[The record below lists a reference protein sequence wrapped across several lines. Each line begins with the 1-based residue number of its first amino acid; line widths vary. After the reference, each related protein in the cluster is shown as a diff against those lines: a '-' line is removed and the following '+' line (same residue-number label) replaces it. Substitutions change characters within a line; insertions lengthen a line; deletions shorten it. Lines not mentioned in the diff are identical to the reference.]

1 MPRKSFHEELEE
13 LGQEVVRMGGLV
25 ETAVNKS
32 LDALLEPNAELA
44 EEVIKED
51 DAIDEMNMNI
61 EERSLHM
68 LARQQP
74 VAADLRLIS
83 SILKI
88 VIHLE
93 RMGDYAFNVAKI
105 ARRLNKGDE
114 AEQILDIITEMSKK
128 TKEVTM
134 ASIKVFKE
142 RDLELAHMLP
152 EMDADIDEAFKR
164 LIRELGVCLSDEACP
179 ANWSTSI
186 ILASRNIER
195 MADHAVDIGEQVIY
209 MITGE
214 MEELD

>member
-1 MPRKSFHEELEE
+1 MPRKSFQEELEE
-13 LGQEVVRMGGLV
+13 LRLEVVRMGELV
-25 ETAVNKS
+25 EIAVHKS
-32 LDALLEPNAELA
+32 LDALLEPNAKLA

-51 DAIDEMNMNI
+51 DVIDEMNMNI
-61 EERSLHM
+61 EERSLNM

-74 VAADLRLIS
+74 VARDLRLIS

-105 ARRLNKGDE
+105 SRRLKPGDE
-114 AEQILDIITEMSKK
+114 AASILVIITDMSQK
-128 TKEVTM
+128 TKEVVT
-134 ASIKVFKE
+134 ASLKVFKE
-142 RDLELAHMLP
+142 RDLELAHALP
-152 EMDADIDEAFKR
+152 EMDAAIDDGFKK
-164 LIRELGVCLSDEACP
+164 LIRELGVCLGDEACE

-195 MADHAVDIGEQVIY
+195 MADHAVDVGEQVIY

>member
-61 EERSLHM
+61 EEKSLHM

-105 ARRLNKGDE
+105 TRRLNKGDE
-114 AEQILDIITEMSKK
+114 AEQILEIITEMSKK
-128 TKEVTM
+128 TREVTM

-164 LIRELGVCLSDEACP
+164 LIRELGVCLGDETCP

>member
-1 MPRKSFHEELEE
+1 LPRKTFQEELEE
-13 LGQEVVRMGGLV
+13 LRLEVVRMGDLV
-25 ETAVNKS
+25 EVAVHKS
-32 LDALLEPNAELA
+32 LDALLGPNIELA

-51 DAIDEMNMNI
+51 DVIDEMNMNI

-74 VAADLRLIS
+74 VARDLRFIS

-93 RMGDYAFNVAKI
+93 RMGDYAFNLAKI
-105 ARRLNKGDE
+105 SKRLKAGEE
-114 AEQILDIITEMSKK
+114 AESILVIITDMSQR
-128 TKEVTM
+128 TKDVV
-134 ASIKVFKE
+134 SSSVKVFRD
-142 RDLELAHMLP
+142 RDLDLAHALP
-152 EMDADIDEAFKR
+152 EMDAGIDSDFKR
-164 LIRELGVCLSDEACP
+164 LLKELGVCLGEEECE

-195 MADHAVDIGEQVIY
+195 MADHAVDVAEQVIY
-209 MITGE
+209 MVTGE

>member
-13 LGQEVVRMGGLV
+13 LRLEVARMGELV
-25 ETAVNKS
+25 EIAAHKS
-32 LDALLEPNAELA
+32 LDAMLEPNIELA
-44 EEVIKED
+44 EEVIRED

-61 EERSLHM
+61 EERSLQM

-74 VAADLRLIS
+74 VAKDLRFIS

-93 RMGDYAFNVAKI
+93 RIGDYALNVAKI
-105 ARRLNKGDE
+105 SKRLKAGDE
-114 AEQILDIITEMSKK
+114 AQSILDIITDMSKR
-128 TKEVTM
+128 TKEVVT
-134 ASIKVFKE
+134 ASLKVFND
-142 RDLELAHMLP
+142 RDLELAHALP
-152 EMDADIDEAFKR
+152 EMDAAIDDGFKK
-164 LIRELGVCLSDEACP
+164 LIRELGVCLTDEACE

-209 MITGE
+209 FITGE

>member
-1 MPRKSFHEELEE
+1 MPRKTFQEELED
-13 LGQEVVRMGGLV
+13 LRQEVVRMSELC
-25 ETAVNKS
+25 EIAVHKS
-32 LDALLEPNAELA
+32 LDALLGPDKELA
-44 EEVIKED
+44 EQVIAED
-51 DAIDEMNMNI
+51 DVIDEMNMNI

-74 VAADLRLIS
+74 VAKDLRLIS

-105 ARRLNKGDE
+105 SKRLKPGDE
-114 AEQILDIITEMSKK
+114 AESILDIITVMSDK
-128 TKEVTM
+128 TKEVVT
-134 ASIKVFKE
+134 ASVKVFKE
-142 RDLELAHMLP
+142 KDLELAHALP
-152 EMDADIDEAFKR
+152 DMDAAIDESFKR
-164 LIRELGVCLSDEACP
+164 LIRELGVCLGDEACE

-195 MADHAVDIGEQVIY
+195 MADHAVDVAEQVIY

>member
-1 MPRKSFHEELEE
+1 MPRKTFVEELED
-13 LGQEVVRMGGLV
+13 LRQEVVTMGELV
-25 ETAVNKS
+25 EIAVNKS
-32 LDALLEPNAELA
+32 LDALLSADKELA
-44 EEVIKED
+44 EQVIAED
-51 DAIDEMNMNI
+51 DVIDEMNMNI

-74 VAADLRLIS
+74 VAKDLRLIS

-105 ARRLNKGDE
+105 SKRLKAGDE
-114 AEQILDIITEMSKK
+114 AQSILDIITVMSEK
-128 TKEVTM
+128 TKEVVA
-134 ASIKVFKE
+134 ASVKVFKE
-142 RDLELAHMLP
+142 KDLELAHSLP
-152 EMDADIDEAFKR
+152 DMDAAIDESFKK
-164 LIRELGVCLSDEACP
+164 LIRELGVCLGDEACE

-195 MADHAVDIGEQVIY
+195 MADHAVDVAEQVIF

-214 MEELD
+214 MEELA

>member
-13 LGQEVVRMGGLV
+13 LVQEVVRMGCLV
-25 ETAVNKS
+25 ETAVHKS
-32 LDALLEPNAELA
+32 LDALLEPNAALA

-51 DAIDEMNMNI
+51 DVIDEMNMNI

-105 ARRLNKGDE
+105 SRRLNKGDE

-128 TKEVTM
+128 TKEVTT

-152 EMDADIDEAFKR
+152 DMDADIDEAFKR

-179 ANWSTSI
+179 PNWSTSI